1 MVQLTKNSV
10 APGVMEGVPIRF
22 LPRQVCEKYL
32 AKGKNVFWAFNDME
46 MTYFRIDRE
55 ALWWVLRLYGV
66 GGNMLKAVQSFY
78 VCSRACMMSRE
89 LG

>member
-46 MTYFRIDRE
+46 ITYFRIDRE
-55 ALWWVLRLYGV
+55 ALFMVGV
-66 GGNMLKAVQSFY
+66 AFVWSGRKY
-78 VCSRACMMSRE
+78 VESSSEFLC
-89 LG
+89 L